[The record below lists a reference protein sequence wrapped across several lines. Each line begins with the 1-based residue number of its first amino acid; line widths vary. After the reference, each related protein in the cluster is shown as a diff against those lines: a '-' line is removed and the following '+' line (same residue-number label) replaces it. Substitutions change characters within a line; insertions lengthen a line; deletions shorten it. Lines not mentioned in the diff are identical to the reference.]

1 MKRIQIQRQA
11 ENRTI
16 PVKINSNNQTFKTS
30 VYKVSNSIQTISQ
43 FNKTTLSTSTNT
55 SSSKI
60 ETKTDINN
68 QPVEDLYYDEVI
80 YYDGGGVEGYGH

>member
-1 MKRIQIQRQA
+1 MKQIRIRKQTD
-11 ENRTI
+11 NRRI
-16 PVKINSNNQTFKTS
+16 PIKLNSNNQIFITS
-30 VYKVSNSIQTISQ
+30 VSKVSNSIQTISQ
-43 FNKTTLSTSTNT
+43 FNETTLSTSTSS

-68 QPVEDLYYDEVI
+68 QPVEDLYYDEVV